1 MLRYFILF
9 LTLQI
14 IIVLSDASS
23 SFTIVTDTTASM
35 REEIEIL
42 KNNIQTVVDAA
53 RNRHF
58 ANYILLPFGDN
69 DVGPPLV
76 TTNPEYLLDLI
87 QLVEVG
93 GGRDCPEDSLAAIE
107 KALQISKPKSY
118 IYVFTD
124 AQAKSQSRLEA
135 IQNLCQSKGS
145 QVVIFQSGKCVP
157 QGIAYGEN
165 ENVYYEVANKCGGS
179 VFHFHLGNLHHAFK
193 YMKEI
198 TSIEWSDVDS
208 HIEFSGRK
216 RFTFIMDVYTKDF
229 IVAVSGNYPKIT
241 ITNSFGDSPQ
251 IEKIVD
257 THAFL
262 VIRVKNPGIGELTT
276 DVTCQGTVITTFYR
290 RKEITFQVGFSPFK
304 AKSLLETSS
313 RPLPD
318 VATYMLISLPE
329 ETAELLNVQLQMIDN
344 LETKMLQYHSLDE
357 RRNFY
362 IAEVFVTSYT
372 AFRVFIRCRDEVT
385 GQEISGYSKVLEPQ
399 RIVNGKS
406 GFQNSAPLI
415 ELLELE
421 SVLVDYQTNYTGAC
435 KANSFEKPVIW
446 WENDAGETLSS
457 ESALLQYP
465 STYISYVKIEN
476 VNKNDTITCK
486 CKNDKGEDAVAFN
499 LYVNR
504 TFTFEI
510 LQQPTDTT
518 IEFGKEGKLFCEA
531 NTYPEADIKWYHN
544 DTLLEESEN
553 VEFVNDEHMLLIKNM
568 GIDDTGEYKCEVA
581 NSVRIESYVANV
593 YITGLEPPQ
602 IKLNKTE
609 ILLKP
614 GDFTEENCV
623 VLAGIPVPEVTWKYK
638 SEDGNLDFDP
648 VPDGVIV
655 EGKSLKIPAAETT
668 HGGFYVCEAVN
679 LLGTDSQ
686 DVKVKVQ
693 YAPKIKNGDEIITVK
708 EGEMVELPCDVD
720 AVPKANVRWDM
731 YQDDVI
737 IAFDGHHHSDD
748 RHTHR
753 FIAHH
758 NDSGMYHCVAENEM
772 GTATRTVTLNVL
784 VPPYIEHLP
793 WETLTVRAGS
803 TLVLFCD
810 VTFGNPVPSTKWEY
824 ISPKFETTVLQR
836 GHSMGKLDLII
847 GNVTRR
853 QEGTYQCVAENKIG
867 PDTIKVYVKVL

>member
-9 LTLQI
+9 LTLIQI
-14 IIVLSDASS
+14 AFSDK

-35 REEIEIL
+35 REEIQIL

-53 RNRHF
+53 RNRNF

-76 TTNPEYLLDLI
+76 TSNPEYLLDLI
-87 QLVEVG
+87 HLVEVA

-135 IQNLCQSKGS
+135 IQNLCQTKGS
-145 QVVIFQSGKCVP
+145 QVIIFQSGKCVP
-157 QGIAYGEN
+157 QGIAHSEN

-179 VFHFHLGNLHHAFK
+179 VFHFHLGNLYYAFK

-262 VIRVKNPGIGELTT
+262 VIRVKNAGIGELTT
-276 DVTCQGTVITTFYR
+276 DVTCQGTAVTTFYR
-290 RKEITFQVGFSPFK
+290 RKEISFQVGFSPFK
-304 AKSLLETSS
+304 PKSLRETSS

-318 VATYMLISLPE
+318 VATFMIISLPE
-329 ETAELLNVQLQMIDN
+329 QTTELLTLELQMTDN
-344 LETKMLQYHSLDE
+344 NMETKMLQYHSLDE
-357 RRNFY
+357 RGNLY
-362 IAEVFVTSYT
+362 IAEVFVASYR
-372 AFRVFIRCRDEVT
+372 AFKVFIRCRDEIT
-385 GQEISGYSKVLEPQ
+385 GQEISGYSNVLESQ
-399 RIVNGKS
+399 RTVNGKS
-406 GFQNSAPLI
+406 GLRNSAPLI
-415 ELLELE
+415 ELLEPE
-421 SVLVDYQTNYTGAC
+421 SVLVDYGTNYTGVC
-435 KANSFEKPVIW
+435 KANSNEKPLIW

-457 ESALLQYP
+457 ESALLQHP
-465 STYISYVKIEN
+465 STYISYVRIEN

-486 CKNDKGEDAVAFN
+486 CKNDQGEDAVALN

-510 LQQPTDTT
+510 VQKPTDAT
-518 IEFGKEGKLFCEA
+518 IEFGMEGKLFCEA
-531 NTYPEADIKWYHN
+531 NAYPEAVIKWYHN

-553 VEFVNDEHMLLIKNM
+553 VELVNDEYMLLIKNM
-568 GIDDTGEYKCEVA
+568 GIDDTGEYKCEVS
-581 NSVRIESYVANV
+581 NSVTSESYVANV

-602 IKLNKTE
+602 IKLNTAE
-609 ILLKP
+609 IQLKP

-638 SEDGNLDFDP
+638 SEDGSLDFDP
-648 VPDGVIV
+648 VPDGVVV
-655 EGKSLKIPAAETT
+655 EGKSLKIPAADIT

-686 DVKVKVQ
+686 HVKVKVQ

-720 AVPKANVRWDM
+720 AVPKANVHWDM

-737 IAFDGHHHSDD
+737 IAFDNHHHCDD

-753 FIAHH
+753 FSARY
-758 NDSGMYHCVAENEM
+758 NDSGMYHCIAENEM
-772 GTATRTVTLNVL
+772 GTAIRTVRLNVL

-793 WETLTVRAGS
+793 WETLSVRAGT
-803 TLVLFCD
+803 TLILSCD

-824 ISPKFETTVLQR
+824 ISPKFDTTVLQR
-836 GHSMGKLDLII
+836 SHSMGKLDLIL

-853 QEGTYQCVAENKIG
+853 QEGIYQCVAENEVG
-867 PDTIKVYVKVL
+867 PDTIKVHLKVL